1 MTQMVVTIE
10 NGADTDFL
18 RRMIQNMKGVLDVS
32 LRNSRKKIYSNGMT
46 TDEWIDSM
54 KDLSNS
60 VDASVVDW
68 NDERTRH
75 IMSR

>member
-60 VDASVVDW
+60 VDSSVVDW

>member
-32 LRNSRKKIYSNGMT
+32 LKNSRKKVYHSGMT
-46 TDEWIDSM
+46 TDEWIEKM
-54 KDLSNS
+54 KGLSNS

-68 NDERTRH
+68 SDERTRH